1 MAQKVK
7 RLTAQAVLKA
17 RKPGLYADGAGLYL
31 RVGRGGAKSWAFRY
45 MRGGIAREMGLG
57 GLIGV
62 SLSDARA
69 KADEHRRS
77 LNNGA
82 DPLAEKTARKK
93 EDKLA
98 AAGTRTFERCADAY
112 IEAHSKG
119 WKNAKHAAQWTSTL
133 RTYVYPVLGELPVR
147 TIDRALVIDV
157 LDPIWTTKAETARRV
172 RGRIEA
178 ILDFAIARGW
188 RGEGDNPARRG
199 PLIKGLSKQPKS
211 KKHHAALPY
220 AELGGF
226 MVDLRARE
234 GVAAAA
240 LELLV
245 LTAARTG
252 EIIGARW
259 PEIDTANRVWTVPGD
274 RMKSGREHRVPLSNA
289 AMAVL
294 KRVRDDGEEFVFP
307 GARKGQG
314 LSNMALLVLL
324 GRMGRGDVTA
334 HGFRSTFRDWAAER
348 TNFPR
353 EVAEAALAHVLED
366 KTEAAYQRGDML
378 DKRRRLMDGWAEF
391 CAKPAPAGRVVALR
405 TG

>member
-17 RKPGLYADGAGLYL
+17 KKPGLYGDGAGLYL

-45 MRGGIAREMGLG
+45 MRGGVAREMGLG
-57 GLIGV
+57 GLTSV

-69 KADEHRRS
+69 KADEHRRLLS
-77 LNNGA
+77 NGA
-82 DPLAEKTARKK
+82 DPLAEKTAHRKQ
-93 EDKLA
+93 EKLA
-98 AAGTRTFERCADAY
+98 AAGTRTFERCANAY
-112 IEAHSKG
+112 IEAHSKA
-119 WKNAKHAAQWTSTL
+119 WKNAKHAAQWSSTL
-133 RTYVYPVLGELPVR
+133 RTYVYPLLGELPVHA
-147 TIDRALVIDV
+147 IDRALVIDV
-157 LDPIWTTKAETARRV
+157 LDPIWTTKPETARRV

-199 PLIKGLSKQPKS
+199 PLAKGLSKQPKNTR
-211 KKHHAALPY
+211 HHAALAY
-220 AELGGF
+220 AEVRGF
-226 MVDLRARE
+226 MVDLRARD
-234 GVAAAA
+234 GAAAAA
-240 LELLV
+240 LEFLI

-259 PEIDTANRVWTVPGD
+259 PEIDTANRVWTVPGE
-274 RMKSGREHRVPLSNA
+274 RMKSGREHRVPLSGPA
-289 AMAVL
+289 LAVL
-294 KRVRDDGEEFVFP
+294 RRVRGQGELIFP
-307 GARKGQG
+307 GAKAGRG
-314 LSNMALLVLL
+314 LSDMAMLTLL

-353 EVAEAALAHVLED
+353 EVAEAALAHAIED
-366 KTEAAYQRGDML
+366 KVEAAYRRGDL
-378 DKRRRLMDGWAEF
+378 FDKRRRLMDAWAEF
-391 CAKPAPAGRVVALR
+391 CAKPAPADRVVTLR